1 MSERNLSSELEQLY
15 QVLKQIDEGQ
25 DIFSPDG
32 YEIED
37 LKKFQS
43 TARCLQEAERRGYIG
58 KIDPRESFMND
69 GRAGMVLD
77 VNIIK
82 GLTFKGHEILNNPKK
97 LLIDNNPQAKIDMS
111 TTINDSR
118 HQSFNGTSTNS
129 NINFG
134 DNSTVTNTVQN
145 SQADNE
151 IKQLLTDLLKQI
163 SELNNKVPAEK
174 IQVVENMSR
183 DAKSLVEEINSNQPR
198 KRNALF
204 SLDGMKEAAVQL
216 GETAAPIMAIAEK
229 ISPFLQ
235 TFI

>member
-1 MSERNLSSELEQLY
+1 MNERNLSSELGQLY
-15 QVLKQIDEGQ
+15 QVLKQIDEGKHDFEPAEKESLKQ
-25 DIFSPDG
+25 FQQTIRC
-32 YEIED
+32 
-37 LKKFQS
+37 LKK
-43 TARCLQEAERRGYIG
+43 AENKYIG
-58 KIDPRESFMND
+58 EVKYVKGFNKEDYKFFIAAIVIS
-69 GRAGMVLD
+69 
-77 VNIIK
+77 
-82 GLTFKGHEILNNPKK
+82 GLTFEGSEVLSNPKK

>member
-1 MSERNLSSELEQLY
+1 LNQGENMNERNLSSELGQLY
-15 QVLKQIDEGQ
+15 QVLKQIDDGKK
-25 DIFSPDG
+25 IFEPD
-32 YEIED
+32 EDSIESWQKFQPTVRC
-37 LKKFQS
+37 LKKADS
-43 TARCLQEAERRGYIG
+43 LQYIFG
-58 KIDPRESFMND
+58 VEENYD
-69 GRAGMVLD
+69 GIYVQ
-77 VNIIK
+77 
-82 GLTFKGHEILNNPKK
+82 GLTFDGEQVLKNPQ
-97 LLIDNNPQAKIDMS
+97 LLNPQATIDMS
-111 TTINDSR
+111 TTINQ
-118 HQSFNGTSTNS
+118 HITNS
-129 NINFG
+129 TIHGSALAAKTIENCL
-134 DNSTVTNTVQN
+134 NTVQN
-145 SQADNE
+145 SQADNGVKE
-151 IKQLLTDLLKQI
+151 LLTDLLKQI